1 MAGDDDAAAAPSDAG
16 SADETMRL
24 PRAPAAGL
32 AARRAA
38 QERTQLGHRSV
49 REASTESAAE
59 LSGELLEEIIE
70 PDVGEEALEY
80 TSAGQ
85 WDVHEARKGSS
96 VSPVKGKTSKKA
108 AAVGDETDAPARP
121 RARPK
126 AGKSAAKASSSAPAK
141 ARAPAKGKK
150 RAVEESDS
158 SGSEYDAAPPL
169 RVEKRTVQRT
179 KATGGKRGPT
189 SVVQQ
194 QVVERIP
201 SAYHRG
207 TSEESEGGVR
217 RSGRYRYQPL
227 EYWRGERA
235 RFGRPSMPAVREH
248 AEDEE
253 PIDGD
258 AFERLPGK
266 SYGAPPV
273 PVLKEIVR
281 IPRAEGE
288 GTFAGMKRP
297 RAKSAVPAGGNKPV
311 VKRRKAGSVDEEVEF
326 ELDPTAPTVHPED
339 GWDKD
344 TEPHGLVWD
353 VDAESEVSRRIV
365 CTSSQVRPR
374 TAFNNSFAF
383 EKVFGVDE
391 FMAAGVLDIPVGGSK
406 PTKPTKDNNYVFVVI
421 EGAVRARVHRTNFH
435 LAPGGIFLVP
445 KGNTYS
451 LENICQR
458 PCRIFFSQ
466 ARNTAALAPAAEAH
480 TG

>member
-1 MAGDDDAAAAPSDAG
+1 VIDYDSPRQSSSRTAGRASKVASSSRAYDDSPEDDDEPLDFGDHPSFDLSAMAGDDDAAAAPSDAG

-353 VDAESEVSRRIV
+353 VDAESEVSRRKCRPLCLLLSLADRV
-365 CTSSQVRPR
+365 CSRHRLHLV
-374 TAFNNSFAF
+374 
-383 EKVFGVDE
+383 
-391 FMAAGVLDIPVGGSK
+391 AG
-406 PTKPTKDNNYVFVVI
+406 
-421 EGAVRARVHRTNFH
+421 
-435 LAPGGIFLVP
+435 
-445 KGNTYS
+445 
-451 LENICQR
+451 
-458 PCRIFFSQ
+458 
-466 ARNTAALAPAAEAH
+466 APAH
-480 TG
+480 GLQQQLRLRKGLWRR